1 MKEKILV
8 TGGTGYIGSHTVV
21 ELQNSGYEVLII
33 DNLSNSSAD
42 VVDNIEKVSGVRPL
56 FQKLDC
62 LDFNGLQ
69 QFFEKHKG
77 IKAIIHFAASKAVGE
92 SVEKPLLYYRNNLVS
107 LINLL
112 ELMPKFGVEGIV
124 F

>member
-1 MKEKILV
+1 MRFL
-8 TGGTGYIGSHTVV
+8 
-21 ELQNSGYEVLII
+21 LLII
-33 DNLSNSSAD
+33 SNSSAD

-77 IKAIIHFAASKAVGE
+77 IKAIIHFAASKAW
-92 SVEKPLLYYRNNLVS
+92 
-107 LINLL
+107 
-112 ELMPKFGVEGIV
+112 
-124 F
+124 